1 MKRNTG
7 WLIAILLCTN
17 TLFGYA
23 QKSELKKFPK
33 GTTPQE
39 VGHLLAT
46 RYLSEP
52 FRNFDGNKT
61 PPGEVTYPEVCAW
74 YGALKFAHV
83 TKDKKLLRQLEE
95 RFFPLLGSRKEL
107 MQKPDHVDH
116 TVFGSVPLQLYMQ
129 TGNEL
134 YYYLGIDFADRQWQ
148 MPKNTS
154 HAEEYRKYLD
164 LGLSWQTR
172 FWIDDMFMITT
183 IQSQA
188 YLASGD
194 PEYIDR
200 AAYEMTMY
208 LDSIQQP
215 NRLFYHAS
223 GAPFYWCR
231 GNGWMAAGMTDL
243 LKYLPAG
250 NPHREA
256 ILAQYRKMM
265 ETLRSYQNEEG
276 LWSQLVDEPQSWTE
290 TSGSAMFTYAMITG
304 VKKGWLDAEIYGP
317 IARKA
322 WLTLLTYLNEDND
335 LREVCQ
341 GTNIGD
347 TRQYYLERKRVTG
360 DLHGQAPLLWCAAA
374 LLEK

>member
-1 MKRNTG
+1 MKRKTG

-33 GTTPQE
+33 GAIPKE
-39 VGHLLAT
+39 VGYLLAT

-52 FRNFDGNKT
+52 FRNFDGIQT

-74 YGALKFAHV
+74 YGALKFVHV

-95 RFFPLLGSRKEL
+95 RFFSLLGSRKEL

-116 TVFGSVPLQLYMQ
+116 TVFGSVPLQLYML

-164 LGLSWQTR
+164 QGLSWQTR

-194 PEYIDR
+194 PEYIER
-200 AAYEMTMY
+200 AAYEMNIY
-208 LDSIQQP
+208 FDSIQQP
-215 NRLFYHAS
+215 NGLFYHAS

-243 LKYLPAG
+243 LTYLPAG

-304 VKKGWLDAEIYGP
+304 VKKG
-317 IARKA
+317 
-322 WLTLLTYLNEDND
+322 
-335 LREVCQ
+335 
-341 GTNIGD
+341 
-347 TRQYYLERKRVTG
+347 
-360 DLHGQAPLLWCAAA
+360 
-374 LLEK
+374 